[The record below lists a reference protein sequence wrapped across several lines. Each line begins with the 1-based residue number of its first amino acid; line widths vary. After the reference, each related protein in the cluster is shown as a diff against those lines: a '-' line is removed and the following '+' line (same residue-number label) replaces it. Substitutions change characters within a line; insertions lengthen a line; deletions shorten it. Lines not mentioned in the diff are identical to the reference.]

1 MRVVDATSAIFQ
13 EISVSFSALRSRF
26 ISPRRLLIPCS
37 DDLTVEV
44 IFFGNSD
51 KSGDVVINR
60 EASAVA
66 NDVKAKL

>member
-1 MRVVDATSAIFQ
+1 
-13 EISVSFSALRSRF
+13 VSTTFTDLR
-26 ISPRRLLIPCS
+26 PS

-51 KSGDVVINR
+51 KSGDVVVNK
-60 EASAVA
+60 EASALA